1 VKTSSGDHV
10 ARVREQWRAVRPDLD
25 TTPIEVV
32 ARVGRLAAVFDRS
45 TNELMAE
52 HGLSR
57 SSWDVLASLRRTG
70 PPYEL
75 TPTELYRQLMRS
87 SGAMTNLLHRLERV
101 GLIERHPHAADGRGV
116 LVRLTR
122 PGRRLVDEIAPAHME
137 NERRLLASLSGAE
150 RDTLARLLGRLAA
163 GVEREAPPN

>member
-1 VKTSSGDHV
+1 VKTSPGDHV

-25 TTPIEVV
+25 TAPIEVV
-32 ARVGRLAAVFDRS
+32 ARIGRLAAVLDQS
-45 TNELMAE
+45 TNVLMAE

-87 SGAMTNLLHRLERV
+87 SGAMTNLLHRLERD
-101 GLIERHPHAADGRGV
+101 GLIERRPHAADGRGV
-116 LVRLTR
+116 LVRLT
-122 PGRRLVDEIAPAHME
+122 PDGLRLVDEIAPAHLD
-137 NERRLLASLSGAE
+137 NERRLLASLSASE
-150 RDTLARLLGRLAA
+150 RDALADLLGRLAA
-163 GVEREAPPN
+163 GLEREASLK